1 LHSPSAVDRIHG
13 AAATRPRL
21 NVVPAQMSLALAA
34 LFSVIVLATSF
45 LSGVFGMA
53 GGMVLMG
60 VLIFM
65 MPVSTA
71 MVLHGVTQLAS
82 NGWRVALWWRYVK
95 PSIVV
100 RFAFGTLIAFA
111 VFSAIRIVPDR
122 ATVLLLLGLLP
133 FIAVFVPDR
142 IAPRADRI
150 GGAELG
156 GLLAGAFQLLAGV
169 SGPLLDT
176 FFVRMGVDR
185 RAVVATKAAC
195 QMISHVVKL
204 VYFGGIAAAESD
216 LPPIWLFVL
225 AAALAIAGTS
235 LARQVLERLTD
246 AQFRRWTKVL
256 VMGIGLVYLV
266 QGTIELLK

>member
-1 LHSPSAVDRIHG
+1 MNF
-13 AAATRPRL
+13 T
-21 NVVPAQMSLALAA
+21 LALVFA
-34 LFSVIVLATSF
+34 VIVLATSF

-65 MPVSTA
+65 LPVPTA

-82 NGWRVALWWRYVK
+82 NGWRAALWWRYVK

-100 RFAFGTLIAFA
+100 RFTLGSLFSFG
-111 VFSAIRIVPDR
+111 VFSLIRLVPDR

-142 IAPRADRI
+142 IAPRADRF
-150 GGAELG
+150 GGAELSG
-156 GLLAGAFQLLAGV
+156 ILSGAFQLLAGV

-176 FFVRMGVDR
+176 FFVRLTQDR
-185 RAVVATKAAC
+185 RVVVATKSAC
-195 QMISHVVKL
+195 QIISHAIKL
-204 VYFGGIAAAESD
+204 VYFGGMVTADAD
-216 LPPIWLFVL
+216 LPPTWMFVL
-225 AAALAIAGTS
+225 AAILAIAGTS

-246 AQFRRWTKVL
+246 AQFRRWTRLIVL
-256 VMGIGLVYLV
+256 TIGVVYLV
-266 QGTIELLK
+266 QGVIELLR